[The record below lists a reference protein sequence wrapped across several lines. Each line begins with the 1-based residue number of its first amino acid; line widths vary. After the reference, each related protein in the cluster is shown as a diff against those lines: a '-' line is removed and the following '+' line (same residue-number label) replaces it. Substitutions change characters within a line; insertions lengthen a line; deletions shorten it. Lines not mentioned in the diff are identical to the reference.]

1 MLLGREMTNQ
11 EMPDNQ
17 TKEQNVEFV
26 EKSLYEKHRKVY
38 ARAISGKFN
47 NLRWLLVFLTQ
58 AIFYIGPWIQ
68 WGGRQAL
75 LLDLVERKFYI
86 FGLVLWP
93 QDVIYLSVIL
103 LLSAFALFL
112 FTAVA
117 GRLFCGYACPQTVY
131 TEIFMWIENKIEG
144 DRNARIKLDQAPMS
158 AAKLRIKA
166 TKFFLWGIVSFWT
179 GVTFVGYFM
188 PMHELIGDLVNLTIS
203 GWSAFWV
210 FFYGAFC
217 FLQAGFMREQVCKYM
232 CPYARFQSV
241 MFDPDTLI
249 VTYEEARG
257 EPRGPRRKSDDL
269 KAKGLG
275 DCVDCKVCVQVCPT
289 GIDIRNGLQYECIGC
304 GLCIDACN
312 EIMAKMDYAPGLIR
326 YDTENSVNK
335 HYTSKEMLRHV
346 MRPRIMLYTGIL
358 LVISAIFVYSLSTR
372 IPLRVDVLRDRGVM
386 TREVGDGLTE
396 NVYLLHIMNM
406 QDSVR
411 TFSVKPEGMDKI
423 RLDGADT
430 FKVEPL
436 GNLTQPIN
444 VRVPSDVG
452 NPGANQIRFIIEDV
466 ENPSIKLDEKSTF
479 IQPK

>member
-1 MLLGREMTNQ
+1 MLVHKRFI
-11 EMPDNQ
+11 P
-17 TKEQNVEFV
+17 
-26 EKSLYEKHRKVY
+26 KS
-38 ARAISGKFN
+38 S
-47 NLRWLLVFLTQ
+47 
-58 AIFYIGPWIQ
+58 
-68 WGGRQAL
+68 
-75 LLDLVERKFYI
+75 
-86 FGLVLWP
+86 
-93 QDVIYLSVIL
+93 
-103 LLSAFALFL
+103 
-112 FTAVA
+112 
-117 GRLFCGYACPQTVY
+117 CGSRT
-131 TEIFMWIENKIEG
+131 IEG

-158 AAKLRIKA
+158 ARKLKIKA
-166 TKFFLWGIVSFWT
+166 SKFFLWGVLSFWT

-188 PMHELIGDLVNLTIS
+188 PMRELMGDLINLTIS

-210 FFYGAFC
+210 FFYSAFC

-249 VTYEEARG
+249 VTYDEARG
-257 EPRGPRRKSDDL
+257 EPRGARRKTDDL

-312 EIMAKMDYAPGLIR
+312 EIMVKMDYKPGLIR
-326 YDTENSVNK
+326 YDTENSIDKN
-335 HYTSKEMLRHV
+335 YTSKQMLRHI

-358 LVISAIFVYSLSTR
+358 LIISAIFAYSLSTR

-386 TREVGDGLTE
+386 TREVGDGQTE

-406 QDSVR
+406 QDSAR
-411 TFSVKPEGMDKI
+411 TFTVKPEGMAGI
-423 RLDGADT
+423 RMDGQDT

-444 VRVPSDVG
+444 VRVSADEG
-452 NPGANQIRFIIEDV
+452 KPGANQINFVIVDT
-466 ENPSIKLDEKSTF
+466 ENPAIRLDEKSTF
-479 IQPK
+479 IQPN

>member
-1 MLLGREMTNQ
+1 MPLSRYRINAEMTEKTEKQLN
-11 EMPDNQ
+11 E
-17 TKEQNVEFV
+17 EQVDV
-26 EKSLYEKHRKVY
+26 SLYAKHRKVY
-38 ARAISGKFN
+38 ARATSGKFN
-47 NLRWLLVFLTQ
+47 SLRWFFVFLTQ
-58 AIFYIGPWIQ
+58 AIFYLGPWLQ
-68 WGGRQAL
+68 WNGRQAL
-75 LLDLVERKFYI
+75 LLNLDERKFYI
-86 FGLVLWP
+86 FDLILWP
-93 QDVIYLSVIL
+93 QDVIYLSIIL

-131 TEIFMWIENKIEG
+131 TQIFMWIENKIEG
-144 DRNARIKLDQAPMS
+144 ERNARIKLDQSPMS
-158 AAKLRIKA
+158 GRKLRIKA
-166 TKFFLWGIVSFWT
+166 TKFFLWGILSFWT

-210 FFYGAFC
+210 FFYSAFC

-232 CPYARFQSV
+232 CPYARFQGV

-257 EPRGPRRKSDDL
+257 EPRGPRRKTDDL
-269 KAKGLG
+269 QEKGLG

-289 GIDIRNGLQYECIGC
+289 GIDIRKGLQYECIGC

-312 EIMAKMDYAPGLIR
+312 DIMAKMDYQPGLIR
-326 YDTENSVNK
+326 YDTENSINK
-335 HYTSKEMLRHV
+335 HYTFKEMLRHI

-358 LVISAIFVYSLSTR
+358 LVITAIFAYSLSTR

-386 TREVGDGLTE
+386 TREVGEGLTE
-396 NVYLLHIMNM
+396 NVYILHIMNM

-411 TFSVKPEGMDKI
+411 TFTVKPEG
-423 RLDGADT
+423 LDGIQLDGQDA
-430 FKVEPL
+430 FKVEAL

-444 VRVPSDVG
+444 VRVPVDIG
-452 NPGANQIRFIIEDV
+452 IPGANQIRFIIVDS
-466 ENPSIKLDEKSTF
+466 ENPAIRLDEKSTF

>member
-1 MLLGREMTNQ
+1 MSQQ
-11 EMPDNQ
+11 ETPNPKTPDAELV
-17 TKEQNVEFV
+17 EQ
-26 EKSLYEKHRKVY
+26 SLYAKHKKIY
-38 ARAISGKFN
+38 ARATSGKFN
-47 NLRWLLVFLTQ
+47 SLRWILVFLTQ
-58 AIFYIGPWIQ
+58 AIFYFGPWLQ
-68 WGGRQAL
+68 WNGRQAVL
-75 LLDLVERKFYI
+75 LNLDERKFYI
-86 FGLVLWP
+86 FDLILWP

-144 DRNARIKLDQAPMS
+144 DRNARIKLDQGPMTGT
-158 AAKLRIKA
+158 KLRIKT
-166 TKFFLWGIVSFWT
+166 TKFLLWGIVSFWT

-210 FFYGAFC
+210 FFYSAFC

-249 VTYEEARG
+249 VTYEEGRG
-257 EPRGPRRKSDDL
+257 EPRGPRRKTDDL
-269 KAKGLG
+269 KEKGLG

-326 YDTENSVNK
+326 YDTENSINK

-358 LVISAIFVYSLSTR
+358 LVISAIFTYSLSTR
-372 IPLRVDVLRDRGVM
+372 IPMRVDVLRDRGVM
-386 TREVGDGLTE
+386 SREVGDGLTE

-406 QDSVR
+406 QDTER
-411 TFSVKPEGMDKI
+411 TFTVTPEGLAGIRMD
-423 RLDGADT
+423 GQSSFT
-430 FKVEPL
+430 VQPL
-436 GNLTQPIN
+436 QNMTQPIN
-444 VRVPSDVG
+444 VRVPAG
-452 NPGANQIRFIIEDV
+452 EGKPGANPINFIIVDTQNAAV
-466 ENPSIKLDEKSTF
+466 RRDEKTTF
-479 IQPK
+479 IQPN

>member
-1 MLLGREMTNQ
+1 MT
-11 EMPDNQ
+11 ER
-17 TKEQNVEFV
+17 TEKEVSQDQVDI
-26 EKSLYEKHRKVY
+26 SLYAKHKKVY
-38 ARAISGKFN
+38 ARAIAGKFN
-47 NLRWLLVFLTQ
+47 TLRWFFVFLTQ
-58 AIFYIGPWIQ
+58 VIFYLGPWLQ
-68 WGGRQAL
+68 WNGRQAL
-75 LLDLVERKFYI
+75 LLNLDERKFYI
-86 FGLVLWP
+86 FDLILWP

-144 DRNARIKLDQAPMS
+144 DRNARIKLDQSPMS
-158 AAKLRIKA
+158 AKKFRIKS
-166 TKFFLWGIVSFWT
+166 TKFFLWGILSFWT

-188 PMHELIGDLVNLTIS
+188 PMHELIGDLLNLTIS

-210 FFYGAFC
+210 FFYSAFC

-232 CPYARFQSV
+232 CPYARFQGV

-269 KAKGLG
+269 SEKGLG

-289 GIDIRNGLQYECIGC
+289 GIDIRKGLQYECIGC

-312 EIMAKMDYAPGLIR
+312 EIMAKMDYQPGLIR
-326 YDTENSVNK
+326 YDTENSINK

-358 LVISAIFVYSLSTR
+358 LVITAIFVYSLSTR

-396 NVYLLHIMNM
+396 NVYILHIMNM

-411 TFSVKPEGMDKI
+411 TYSVKAEGLPGI
-423 RLDGADT
+423 RVDGQDS

-444 VRVPSDVG
+444 VRAPADVG
-452 NPGANQIRFIIEDV
+452 APGANQIRFLIVDS
-466 ENPSIKLDEKSTF
+466 ENASIHLDEKSTF

>member
-1 MLLGREMTNQ
+1 MNQ
-11 EMPDNQ
+11 K
-17 TKEQNVEFV
+17 TEQETSQEEVDV
-26 EKSLYEKHRKVY
+26 SLYAKHKKVY
-38 ARAISGKFN
+38 ARATSGKFN
-47 NLRWLLVFLTQ
+47 SLRWFFVFLTQ
-58 AIFYIGPWIQ
+58 AIFYFGPWLQ
-68 WGGRQAL
+68 WNGRQAL
-75 LLDLVERKFYI
+75 LFNLDERKFY
-86 FGLVLWP
+86 FFDLVLWP

-158 AAKLRIKA
+158 GAKFRIKA

-312 EIMAKMDYAPGLIR
+312 EIMAKMDYQPGLIR
-326 YDTENSVNK
+326 YDTENSINK

-358 LVISAIFVYSLSTR
+358 LVITAIFAYSLSTR

-386 TREVGDGLTE
+386 TREVGDGMTE
-396 NVYLLHIMNM
+396 NVYILHIMNM
-406 QDSVR
+406 QDEVR

-444 VRVPSDVG
+444 VRVPSDIG

-466 ENPSIKLDEKSTF
+466 DNPSIKLDEKSTF

>member
-1 MLLGREMTNQ
+1 MTNQ
-11 EMPDNQ
+11 EMPDKQ
-17 TKEQNVEFV
+17 TNEQNVEFV

-38 ARAISGKFN
+38 ARATSGKFN

-58 AIFYIGPWIQ
+58 AIFYIGPWLQ

-144 DRNARIKLDQAPMS
+144 DRNTRIKLDQAPMS
-158 AAKLRIKA
+158 ATKLRIKA

-188 PMHELIGDLVNLTIS
+188 PMHVLIGDLVNLTIS

-210 FFYGAFC
+210 FFYAAFC

-269 KAKGLG
+269 QAKGLG

-312 EIMAKMDYAPGLIR
+312 EIMAKMDYQPGLIR
-326 YDTENSVNK
+326 YDTENSINK
-335 HYTSKEMLRHV
+335 HYTSKEMLRHI
-346 MRPRIMLYTGIL
+346 MRPRIMLYMGIL
-358 LVISAIFVYSLSTR
+358 LVITAIFAYSLSTR

-386 TREVGDGLTE
+386 TREVGDGQTE
-396 NVYLLHIMNM
+396 NVYILHIMNM
-406 QDSVR
+406 QDEAR
-411 TFSVKPEGMDKI
+411 TFTVKPEGLDNI

-444 VRVPSDVG
+444 VRVPADVG
-452 NPGANQIRFIIEDV
+452 NPGANQIRFIIEDTQ
-466 ENPSIKLDEKSTF
+466 NPSIKLDEKTTF

>member
-11 EMPDNQ
+11 ELPDNQ

-38 ARAISGKFN
+38 ARSISGKFN
-47 NLRWLLVFLTQ
+47 NLRWLLVLLTQ
-58 AIFYIGPWIQ
+58 AIFYIGPWLQ

-144 DRNARIKLDQAPMS
+144 DRNARIKLDQSPMS
-158 AAKLRIKA
+158 AKKFRIKS
-166 TKFFLWGIVSFWT
+166 TKFLLWGLVSFWT

-188 PMHELIGDLVNLTIS
+188 PMHALIGDLVNLTIN

-210 FFYGAFC
+210 FFYSAFC

-312 EIMAKMDYAPGLIR
+312 EIMAKMDYQPGLIR
-326 YDTENSVNK
+326 YDTENSINK

-358 LVISAIFVYSLSTR
+358 LVITAIFVYSLSTR

-386 TREVGDGLTE
+386 TREVGDGMTE

-406 QDSVR
+406 QDETR

-452 NPGANQIRFIIEDV
+452 NPGANQIRFIIEDT

>member
-1 MLLGREMTNQ
+1 MSQQ
-11 EMPDNQ
+11 ETPNPK
-17 TKEQNVEFV
+17 TPESELVEQ
-26 EKSLYEKHRKVY
+26 SLYAKHKKIY
-38 ARAISGKFN
+38 ARATSGKFN
-47 NLRWLLVFLTQ
+47 SLRWFFVFLTQ
-58 AIFYIGPWIQ
+58 AIFYFGPWLQ
-68 WGGRQAL
+68 WNGRQAVL
-75 LLDLVERKFYI
+75 LNLDERKFYI
-86 FGLVLWP
+86 FDLILWP

-144 DRNARIKLDQAPMS
+144 DRNARIKLDQGSMTG
-158 AAKLRIKA
+158 AKLRIKT
-166 TKFFLWGIVSFWT
+166 TKFLLWGIVSFWT

-210 FFYGAFC
+210 FFYSAFC

-257 EPRGPRRKSDDL
+257 EPRGPRRKTDDL
-269 KAKGLG
+269 KEKGLG

-326 YDTENSVNK
+326 YDTENSINK

-358 LVISAIFVYSLSTR
+358 LVISAIFTYSLSTR
-372 IPLRVDVLRDRGVM
+372 IPMRVDVLRDRGVM
-386 TREVGDGLTE
+386 SREVGDGLTE

-406 QDSVR
+406 QDTER
-411 TFSVKPEGMDKI
+411 TFTVTPEGLAGIRMD
-423 RLDGADT
+423 GQSSFT
-430 FKVEPL
+430 VQPL
-436 GNLTQPIN
+436 QNMTQPIN
-444 VRVPSDVG
+444 VRVPAG
-452 NPGANQIRFIIEDV
+452 EGKPGANPINFIIVDTQNAAV
-466 ENPSIKLDEKSTF
+466 RRDEKTTF
-479 IQPK
+479 IQPN

>member
-1 MLLGREMTNQ
+1 MTTP
-11 EMPDNQ
+11 E
-17 TKEQNVEFV
+17 TKSKAVPEAKIEIV

-38 ARAISGKFN
+38 ARATSGKFN
-47 NLRWLLVFLTQ
+47 SLRWIFVLLTQ
-58 AIFYIGPWIQ
+58 VIFYVTPWLQ
-68 WGGRQAL
+68 WNNRQAL
-75 LLDLVERKFYI
+75 LFDLAERKFYI
-86 FGLVLWP
+86 FGLILWP

-103 LLSAFALFL
+103 LLSAFGLFL

-144 DRNARIKLDQAPMS
+144 DRNARIKLDKSSMS
-158 AAKLRIKA
+158 TRKLRLKA
-166 TKFFLWGIVSFWT
+166 TKFFLWGVLSFWT

-188 PMHELIGDLVNLTIS
+188 PIHDLMGDLITLTIS

-232 CPYARFQSV
+232 CPYARFQGV

-249 VTYEEARG
+249 VTYDEARG
-257 EPRGPRRKSDDL
+257 EPRGARRKTDDSQT
-269 KAKGLG
+269 KGLG

-312 EIMAKMDYAPGLIR
+312 DIMAKMDYPPGLIR
-326 YDTENSVNK
+326 YATENSVGK

-358 LVISAIFVYSLSTR
+358 LLIAAAFVYSLSTR

-386 TREVGDGLTE
+386 SREVGDGLTE
-396 NVYLLHIMNM
+396 NVYLLHVMNM
-406 QDSVR
+406 QDTAR
-411 TFSVKPEGMDKI
+411 TFKVTPEGMAGI
-423 RLDGADT
+423 RLDGTDT
-430 FKVEPL
+430 FKVEAL
-436 GNLTQPIN
+436 GNMTQPIN
-444 VRVPSDVG
+444 VRVASDIG
-452 NPGANQIRFIIEDV
+452 HPGANQIRFVIVDTQSPDIQR
-466 ENPSIKLDEKSTF
+466 DEKSTF
-479 IQPK
+479 IQPN

>member
-1 MLLGREMTNQ
+1 MTNQ
-11 EMPDNQ
+11 EMPDKQ
-17 TKEQNVEFV
+17 PKEQSVEFV

-38 ARAISGKFN
+38 ARATSGKFN
-47 NLRWLLVFLTQ
+47 NLRWLLVFITQ

-158 AAKLRIKA
+158 ATKLRIKA

-188 PMHELIGDLVNLTIS
+188 PMHALIGDLVNLTIS

-210 FFYGAFC
+210 FFYAAFC

-257 EPRGPRRKSDDL
+257 EPRGPRRKTDDL
-269 KAKGLG
+269 KEKGLG

-312 EIMAKMDYAPGLIR
+312 EIMAKMDYQPGLIR

-411 TFSVKPEGMDKI
+411 TFSVKPEGMDNI

-430 FKVEPL
+430 FKVEAL

>member
-1 MLLGREMTNQ
+1 MLLGREMTNK
-11 EMPDNQ
+11 EMPENQ

-158 AAKLRIKA
+158 GAKLRIKA

-210 FFYGAFC
+210 FFYSAFC

>member
-1 MLLGREMTNQ
+1 MSQQ
-11 EMPDNQ
+11 ETPNPK
-17 TKEQNVEFV
+17 TPESELVEQ
-26 EKSLYEKHRKVY
+26 SLYAKHKKIY
-38 ARAISGKFN
+38 ARATSGKFN
-47 NLRWLLVFLTQ
+47 SLRWFFVFLTQ
-58 AIFYIGPWIQ
+58 AIFYFGPWLQ
-68 WGGRQAL
+68 WNGRQAVL
-75 LLDLVERKFYI
+75 LNLDERKFYI
-86 FGLVLWP
+86 FDLILWP

-144 DRNARIKLDQAPMS
+144 DRNARIKLDQSPMS
-158 AAKLRIKA
+158 GHKLLLKS
-166 TKFFLWGIVSFWT
+166 TKFFLWGILSFWT

-210 FFYGAFC
+210 FFYSAFC

-257 EPRGPRRKSDDL
+257 EPRGPRRKTDDL
-269 KAKGLG
+269 KEKGLG

-326 YDTENSVNK
+326 YDTENSINK

-358 LVISAIFVYSLSTR
+358 LVISAIFTYSLSTR
-372 IPLRVDVLRDRGVM
+372 IPMRVDVLRDRGVM
-386 TREVGDGLTE
+386 SREVGDGLTE

-406 QDSVR
+406 QDTER
-411 TFSVKPEGMDKI
+411 TFTVTPEGLADIRMD
-423 RLDGADT
+423 GQSSFT
-430 FKVEPL
+430 VQPL
-436 GNLTQPIN
+436 QNMTQPIN
-444 VRVPSDVG
+444 VRVPAG
-452 NPGANQIRFIIEDV
+452 EGKPGANPISFIIVDTQNAAV
-466 ENPSIKLDEKSTF
+466 RRDEKTTF
-479 IQPK
+479 IQPN

>member
-1 MLLGREMTNQ
+1 MSQQ
-11 EMPDNQ
+11 ETPNPKTPDAELV
-17 TKEQNVEFV
+17 EQ
-26 EKSLYEKHRKVY
+26 SLYAKHKKIY
-38 ARAISGKFN
+38 ARATSGKFN
-47 NLRWLLVFLTQ
+47 SLRWILVFLTQ
-58 AIFYIGPWIQ
+58 AIFYFGPWLQ
-68 WGGRQAL
+68 WNGRQAL

-103 LLSAFALFL
+103 LLSAFGLFL

-144 DRNARIKLDQAPMS
+144 DRNARIKLDQGPMTGT
-158 AAKLRIKA
+158 KLRIKT
-166 TKFFLWGIVSFWT
+166 TKFLLWGIVSFWT

-210 FFYGAFC
+210 FFYSAFC

-257 EPRGPRRKSDDL
+257 EPRGPRRKTDDL
-269 KAKGLG
+269 KEKGLG

-326 YDTENSVNK
+326 YDTENSINK

-358 LVISAIFVYSLSTR
+358 LVISAIFTYSLSTR
-372 IPLRVDVLRDRGVM
+372 IPMRVDVLRDRGVM
-386 TREVGDGLTE
+386 SREVGDGLTE

-406 QDSVR
+406 QDTER
-411 TFSVKPEGMDKI
+411 TFTVTPEGLAGIRMD
-423 RLDGADT
+423 GQSSFT
-430 FKVEPL
+430 VQPL
-436 GNLTQPIN
+436 QNMTQPIN
-444 VRVPSDVG
+444 VRVPAG
-452 NPGANQIRFIIEDV
+452 EGKPGANPINFIIVDTQNAAV
-466 ENPSIKLDEKSTF
+466 RRDEKTTF
-479 IQPK
+479 IQPN

>member
-1 MLLGREMTNQ
+1 MTNQ
-11 EMPDNQ
+11 KMPDNQ
-17 TKEQNVEFV
+17 TKEQSVEFV

-38 ARAISGKFN
+38 ARATSGKFN
-47 NLRWLLVFLTQ
+47 NLRWLLVFITQ

-158 AAKLRIKA
+158 GAKFRIKA

-188 PMHELIGDLVNLTIS
+188 PMHALIGDLVNLTIS

-210 FFYGAFC
+210 FFYAAFC

-269 KAKGLG
+269 KEKGLG

-289 GIDIRNGLQYECIGC
+289 GIDIRQGLQYECIGC

-335 HYTSKEMLRHV
+335 HYTAKEMLRHV

-411 TFSVKPEGMDKI
+411 TFSVKPEGMDNI

-430 FKVEPL
+430 FKVEAL

-444 VRVPSDVG
+444 VRVPADVG

>member
-1 MLLGREMTNQ
+1 MLLGREMTNK
-11 EMPDNQ
+11 EMPENQ

-158 AAKLRIKA
+158 GAKLRIKA

-210 FFYGAFC
+210 FFYAAFC

-411 TFSVKPEGMDKI
+411 TFSVKPEGMDNI

-466 ENPSIKLDEKSTF
+466 DNPSIKLDEKSTF

>member
-1 MLLGREMTNQ
+1 MTTP
-11 EMPDNQ
+11 E
-17 TKEQNVEFV
+17 TKSKAVPEAKIEIV

-38 ARAISGKFN
+38 ARATSGKFN
-47 NLRWLLVFLTQ
+47 SLRWIFVLLTQ
-58 AIFYIGPWIQ
+58 VIFYVTPWLQ
-68 WGGRQAL
+68 WNNRQAL
-75 LLDLVERKFYI
+75 LFDLAERKFYI
-86 FGLVLWP
+86 FGLILWP

-103 LLSAFALFL
+103 LLSAFGLFL

-144 DRNARIKLDQAPMS
+144 DRNARIKLDKSSMS
-158 AAKLRIKA
+158 ARKLRLKA
-166 TKFFLWGIVSFWT
+166 TKFFLWGVLSFWT

-188 PMHELIGDLVNLTIS
+188 PIHDLMGDLITLTIS

-232 CPYARFQSV
+232 CPYARFQGV

-249 VTYEEARG
+249 VTYDEARG
-257 EPRGPRRKSDDL
+257 EPRGARRKTDDSQT
-269 KAKGLG
+269 KGLG

-312 EIMAKMDYAPGLIR
+312 DIMAKMDYPPGLIR
-326 YDTENSVNK
+326 YATENSVGK

-358 LVISAIFVYSLSTR
+358 LLIAAAFVYSLSTR

-386 TREVGDGLTE
+386 SREVGDGLTE
-396 NVYLLHIMNM
+396 NVYLLHVMNM
-406 QDSVR
+406 QDTAR
-411 TFSVKPEGMDKI
+411 TFKVTPEGMDGI
-423 RLDGADT
+423 RLDGTDT
-430 FKVEPL
+430 FKVEAL
-436 GNLTQPIN
+436 GNMTQPIN
-444 VRVPSDVG
+444 VRVASDIG
-452 NPGANQIRFIIEDV
+452 HPGANQIRFVIVDTQ
-466 ENPSIKLDEKSTF
+466 NPDIQRDEKSTF
-479 IQPK
+479 IQPN

>member
-1 MLLGREMTNQ
+1 MT
-11 EMPDNQ
+11 EK
-17 TKEQNVEFV
+17 TEKERDQGQVDV
-26 EKSLYEKHRKVY
+26 SLYEKHKKVY
-38 ARAISGKFN
+38 ARATSGKFN
-47 NLRWLLVFLTQ
+47 SLRWFFVFLTQ
-58 AIFYIGPWIQ
+58 AIFYFGPWIQ
-68 WGGRQAL
+68 WKGRQAL
-75 LLDLVERKFYI
+75 LFNLDERKFY
-86 FGLVLWP
+86 FFDLVLWP

-158 AAKLRIKA
+158 AKKLRIKA
-166 TKFFLWGIVSFWT
+166 SKFFLWAVLSFWT

-188 PMHELIGDLVNLTIS
+188 PMRELMGDLVNFTIS

-210 FFYGAFC
+210 FFYSAFC

-241 MFDPDTLI
+241 MFDPDTLV
-249 VTYEEARG
+249 VTYDQARG
-257 EPRGPRRKSDDL
+257 EPRGARRKTDDL

-312 EIMAKMDYAPGLIR
+312 EIMVKMDYKPGLIR
-326 YDTENSVNK
+326 YDTENSVDKN
-335 HYTSKEMLRHV
+335 YSSKEMLRHI

-358 LVISAIFVYSLSTR
+358 LIISAIFVYSLSTR

-396 NVYLLHIMNM
+396 NVYILHIMNM

-411 TFSVKPEGMDKI
+411 TFRVQPEGLEGI
-423 RLDGADT
+423 LLDGQDA

-444 VRVPSDVG
+444 VRVPADQGV
-452 NPGANQIRFIIEDV
+452 PGANQIRFVIVDT
-466 ENPSIKLDEKSTF
+466 ENPSVRLDEKSTF

>member
-1 MLLGREMTNQ
+1 
-11 EMPDNQ
+11 
-17 TKEQNVEFV
+17 
-26 EKSLYEKHRKVY
+26 
-38 ARAISGKFN
+38 
-47 NLRWLLVFLTQ
+47 
-58 AIFYIGPWIQ
+58 
-68 WGGRQAL
+68 
-75 LLDLVERKFYI
+75 
-86 FGLVLWP
+86 
-93 QDVIYLSVIL
+93 
-103 LLSAFALFL
+103 
-112 FTAVA
+112 
-117 GRLFCGYACPQTVY
+117 
-131 TEIFMWIENKIEG
+131 
-144 DRNARIKLDQAPMS
+144 
-158 AAKLRIKA
+158 
-166 TKFFLWGIVSFWT
+166 
-179 GVTFVGYFM
+179 
-188 PMHELIGDLVNLTIS
+188 
-203 GWSAFWV
+203 
-210 FFYGAFC
+210 
-217 FLQAGFMREQVCKYM
+217 M

-358 LVISAIFVYSLSTR
+358 LVISAIFAYSLSTR

-396 NVYLLHIMNM
+396 NVYILHIMNM

-411 TFSVKPEGMDKI
+411 TFTVKPEGMDGI
-423 RLDGADT
+423 RLDGPNG
-430 FKVEPL
+430 FVVEPL

-444 VRVPSDVG
+444 VRVPADVG
-452 NPGANQIRFIIEDV
+452 NPGANHIRFIIEDTQ
-466 ENPSIKLDEKSTF
+466 NTSIKLDEKSTF

>member
-1 MLLGREMTNQ
+1 MTNQ
-11 EMPDNQ
+11 EMPDKQ
-17 TKEQNVEFV
+17 TNEQNVEFV

-38 ARAISGKFN
+38 ARATSGKFN

-58 AIFYIGPWIQ
+58 AIFYIGPWLQ

-144 DRNARIKLDQAPMS
+144 DRNTRIKLDQAPMS
-158 AAKLRIKA
+158 ATKLRIKA

-188 PMHELIGDLVNLTIS
+188 PMHVLIGDLVNLTIS

-210 FFYGAFC
+210 FFYAAFC

-269 KAKGLG
+269 QAKGLG

-312 EIMAKMDYAPGLIR
+312 EIMAKMDYQPGLIR
-326 YDTENSVNK
+326 YDTENSINK
-335 HYTSKEMLRHV
+335 HYTSKEMLRHI
-346 MRPRIMLYTGIL
+346 MRPRIMLYMGIL
-358 LVISAIFVYSLSTR
+358 LVITAIFAYSLSTR

-386 TREVGDGLTE
+386 TREVGDGQTE
-396 NVYLLHIMNM
+396 NVYILHIMNM
-406 QDSVR
+406 QDEAR
-411 TFSVKPEGMDKI
+411 TFTVKPEGLDNI

-444 VRVPSDVG
+444 VRVPADVG
-452 NPGANQIRFIIEDV
+452 NPGANQIRFIIEDTQ
-466 ENPSIKLDEKSTF
+466 NSSIKLDEKTTF

>member
-1 MLLGREMTNQ
+1 MLLGHEMTNQ

-17 TKEQNVEFV
+17 NKEQNVEFV

-58 AIFYIGPWIQ
+58 AIFYIGPWLQ

-158 AAKLRIKA
+158 GAKFRIKA

-312 EIMAKMDYAPGLIR
+312 EIMAKMDYQPGLIR
-326 YDTENSVNK
+326 YDTENSINK
-335 HYTSKEMLRHV
+335 HYTAKEMLRHV

-358 LVISAIFVYSLSTR
+358 LVITAIFTYSLSTR

-386 TREVGDGLTE
+386 TREVGDGMTE

-406 QDSVR
+406 QDEVR

-466 ENPSIKLDEKSTF
+466 GNPSIKLDEKSTF

>member
-1 MLLGREMTNQ
+1 MNQ
-11 EMPDNQ
+11 KID
-17 TKEQNVEFV
+17 KESSQEEVDI
-26 EKSLYEKHRKVY
+26 SLYAKHKKIY
-38 ARAISGKFN
+38 ARATSGKFN
-47 NLRWLLVFLTQ
+47 TLRWFFVFLTQ
-58 AIFYIGPWIQ
+58 AIFYFGPWLQ
-68 WGGRQAL
+68 WKGRQAVL
-75 LLDLVERKFYI
+75 LNLDERKFYI
-86 FGLVLWP
+86 FDLILWP

-103 LLSAFALFL
+103 LLSAFGLFL

-144 DRNARIKLDQAPMS
+144 DRNARIKLDQSPMS
-158 AAKLRIKA
+158 GHKLLLKS
-166 TKFFLWGIVSFWT
+166 TKFFLWGILSFWT

-188 PMHELIGDLVNLTIS
+188 PMHELMGDLVNLTIS

-210 FFYGAFC
+210 FFYSAFC

-232 CPYARFQSV
+232 CPYARFQGV

-269 KAKGLG
+269 KEKGLG

-289 GIDIRNGLQYECIGC
+289 GIDIRKGLQYECIGC

-326 YDTENSVNK
+326 YDTENSINK
-335 HYTSKEMLRHV
+335 HYTSKEMLRHI

-358 LVISAIFVYSLSTR
+358 LVITAIFVYSLSTR
-372 IPLRVDVLRDRGVM
+372 IPMRVDVLRDRGVM
-386 TREVGDGLTE
+386 SREVGDGLTE

-406 QDSVR
+406 QDTER
-411 TFSVKPEGMDKI
+411 TFTVTPEGLEGIRMD
-423 RLDGADT
+423 GQNSFT
-430 FKVEPL
+430 VQPL
-436 GNLTQPIN
+436 QNMTQPIN
-444 VRVPSDVG
+444 VRVPTG
-452 NPGANQIRFIIEDV
+452 EGKPGANPINFIIVDTQNTAV
-466 ENPSIKLDEKSTF
+466 RRDEKTTF
-479 IQPK
+479 IQPN

>member
-1 MLLGREMTNQ
+1 MTNP
-11 EMPDNQ
+11 EMSDKKTTAPSQD
-17 TKEQNVEFV
+17 TAEL
-26 EKSLYEKHRKVY
+26 SLYEKHRKVY
-38 ARAISGKFN
+38 ARATSGKFN
-47 NLRWLLVFLTQ
+47 TLRWVFVFLTQ
-58 AIFYIGPWIQ
+58 AIFYFTPWIQ
-68 WGGRQAL
+68 WNGRQAL
-75 LLDLVERKFYI
+75 LFNLDERKFY
-86 FGLVLWP
+86 FFDLVLWP

-158 AAKLRIKA
+158 ARKLKIKA
-166 TKFFLWGIVSFWT
+166 SKFFLWGVLSFWT

-188 PMHELIGDLVNLTIS
+188 PMRELMGDLINLTIS

-210 FFYGAFC
+210 FFYSAFC

-249 VTYEEARG
+249 VTYDEARG
-257 EPRGPRRKSDDL
+257 EPRGARRKTDDL

-312 EIMAKMDYAPGLIR
+312 EIMVKMDYKPGLIR
-326 YDTENSVNK
+326 YDTENSIDKN
-335 HYTSKEMLRHV
+335 YTSKQMLRHI

-358 LVISAIFVYSLSTR
+358 LIISAIFAYSLSTR

-386 TREVGDGLTE
+386 TREVGDGQTE

-406 QDSVR
+406 QDSAR
-411 TFSVKPEGMDKI
+411 TFSVKPEGMTGI
-423 RLDGADT
+423 RMDGQDT

-444 VRVPSDVG
+444 VRVSADEG
-452 NPGANQIRFIIEDV
+452 KPGANQINFVIVDT
-466 ENPSIKLDEKSTF
+466 ENPSIRLDEKSTF
-479 IQPK
+479 IQPN

>member
-1 MLLGREMTNQ
+1 MTTP
-11 EMPDNQ
+11 E
-17 TKEQNVEFV
+17 TKSKAVPEAKIEIV

-38 ARAISGKFN
+38 ARATSGKFN
-47 NLRWLLVFLTQ
+47 SLRWIFVLLTQ
-58 AIFYIGPWIQ
+58 VIFYVTPWLQ
-68 WGGRQAL
+68 WNNRQAL
-75 LLDLVERKFYI
+75 LFDLAERKFYI
-86 FGLVLWP
+86 FGLILWP

-103 LLSAFALFL
+103 LLSAFGLFL

-144 DRNARIKLDQAPMS
+144 DRNARIKLDKSSMS
-158 AAKLRIKA
+158 ARKLRLKA
-166 TKFFLWGIVSFWT
+166 TKFFLWGVLSFWT

-188 PMHELIGDLVNLTIS
+188 PIHDLMGDLITLTIS

-232 CPYARFQSV
+232 CPYARFQGV

-249 VTYEEARG
+249 VTYDEARG
-257 EPRGPRRKSDDL
+257 EPRGARRKTDDSQT
-269 KAKGLG
+269 KGLG

-312 EIMAKMDYAPGLIR
+312 DIMAKMDYPPGLIR
-326 YDTENSVNK
+326 YATENSVGK

-358 LVISAIFVYSLSTR
+358 LLIAAAFVYSLSTR

-386 TREVGDGLTE
+386 SREVGDGLTE
-396 NVYLLHIMNM
+396 NVYLLHVMNM
-406 QDSVR
+406 QDTAR
-411 TFSVKPEGMDKI
+411 TFKVTPEGMAGI
-423 RLDGADT
+423 RLDGTDT
-430 FKVEPL
+430 FKVEAL
-436 GNLTQPIN
+436 GNMTQPIN
-444 VRVPSDVG
+444 VRVASDIG
-452 NPGANQIRFIIEDV
+452 HPGANQIRFVIVDTQSPDIQR
-466 ENPSIKLDEKSTF
+466 DEKSTF
-479 IQPK
+479 IQPN